1 MRGERLGAMQGA
13 EGSTF
18 SREVCSPVKPCRLQ
32 ERGMGTRNRTEGKV
46 MGLAKGG
53 RVVLGNVKKLPKGL
67 QGLHS
72 RGVLH
77 KPGVSEEAL
86 EGPPTGITG

>member
-1 MRGERLGAMQGA
+1 
-13 EGSTF
+13 
-18 SREVCSPVKPCRLQ
+18 
-32 ERGMGTRNRTEGKV
+32 MGTRNRTKGKV
-46 MGLAKGG
+46 RGLAKGG
-53 RVVLGNVKKLPKGL
+53 KVVLGNVKKLPKGL

-77 KPGVSEEAL
+77 PPGVSEEAL